1 MQAPAKAHKQ
11 PTTKNKMFLP
21 SQWKI
26 RKEQAK
32 EKRLLTFLVVFGLLY
47 FVGLVVV
54 AQHLGIVL
62 E

>member
-1 MQAPAKAHKQ
+1 MKKE
-11 PTTKNKMFLP
+11 NVYFP

-26 RKEQAK
+26 RKELAK
-32 EKRLLTFLVVFGLLY
+32 EKKLLAFLVVFGLLY

-62 E
+62 N

>member
-1 MQAPAKAHKQ
+1 MYI
-11 PTTKNKMFLP
+11 P

-32 EKRLLTFLVVFGLLY
+32 EKKLLTFLVVFGLLY

>member
-1 MQAPAKAHKQ
+1 MNNDK
-11 PTTKNKMFLP
+11 TYLP

-26 RKEQAK
+26 RKEIER
-32 EKRLLTFLVVFGLLY
+32 EKKLLKFLLVFGLLY

-62 E
+62 N